1 MAVHLPL
8 LPEQKRPVT
17 RADCAAVQRPCGFL
31 SCRHNLLAD
40 VLEDGSIALNFHSK
54 RLAGAD
60 RAIPPKHDPDQAWFV
75 IVNQKP
81 RGSRSPAVL
90 WALGPLGD
98 APRARTMA
106 KAYEAEFGKGT
117 TLVSRTIPDW
127 CERVEERREGI
138 IDAKF
143 LDEVEDAIEEW
154 FDEPDPNMPS
164 CVLDEVSKLDRE
176 VKDNDLLLEQ
186 IAKIMHVSRERVRQ
200 VEVAGLLKLKREGL
214 TLHDVLDED

>member
-1 MAVHLPL
+1 MAVHLQM
-8 LPEQKRPVT
+8 LPEIERPVT
-17 RADCAAVQRPCGFL
+17 RADCANVPRPCPFVG
-31 SCRHNLLAD
+31 CRANLLVD
-40 VLEDGSIALNFHSK
+40 PLEDGSIALNFHSK

-75 IVNQKP
+75 LVTQRP
-81 RGSRSPAVL
+81 RGSRSPATL

-98 APRARTMA
+98 SPRARAVA
-106 KAYEAEFGKGT
+106 KQYETEFGKGT

-127 CERVEERREGI
+127 CERVAEQREGI
-138 IDAKF
+138 IDSRF

-154 FDEPDPNMPS
+154 FDEPDPDMPS
-164 CVLDEVSKLDRE
+164 CVLDEVAKLDRE
-176 VKDNDLLLEQ
+176 VKDSDLLLEQ